1 MKYFIFRWKCCE
13 AFKDSLLVR
22 PLITSV
28 CYHPTYPRIKALSF
42 GKDFSFFV
50 LFSEILILVIF
61 IVQPGI
67 LLNAVKNVGLRIA
80 AMHGQH
86 RLVLLLGPPVSVR
99 IGKSAK
105 LVRFIGKP
113 RL

>member
-1 MKYFIFRWKCCE
+1 MLLHIQELRPCLSEKIF
-13 AFKDSLLVR
+13 
-22 PLITSV
+22 
-28 CYHPTYPRIKALSF
+28 H
-42 GKDFSFFV
+42 FSFF
-50 LFSEILILVIF
+50 FSEILILVIF

-67 LLNAVKNVGLRIA
+67 LLNAFKNVGLRIA

-86 RLVLLLGPPVSVR
+86 RLVLLLGPPVSVC